1 MAKRKTWAAGFW
13 PRHAVQAA
21 TRVLPGA
28 TRERY
33 RQEFL
38 AELYGLGRT
47 RQLRHAAGV
56 LSRCWA
62 LRAAINTPSE
72 AAAADMELVFPRQ
85 RRPLFCRL
93 NRHRWETFR
102 TEDAKPYRRCQRC
115 GKDETDIW
123 GAISPV
129 ASTTRTRFP
138 QGSSGVA
145 VRVRVV
151 CFRPLPAATHSQ
163 AATHRIR
170 REGEVQHRD
179 HYGGRAH

>member
-1 MAKRKTWAAGFW
+1 MTTEGGVIMAERKMRAAGFW

-21 TRVLPGA
+21 TRVLPGS

-72 AAAADMELVFPRQ
+72 AAAADMELVFPRH

-102 TEDAKPYRRCQRC
+102 TEDAKPYQRCQRC

-123 GAISPV
+123 G
-129 ASTTRTRFP
+129 
-138 QGSSGVA
+138 GNKSGREYDPNEA
-145 VRVRVV
+145 YK
-151 CFRPLPAATHSQ
+151 
-163 AATHRIR
+163 RII
-170 REGEVQHRD
+170 
-179 HYGGRAH
+179 YGGGGGPG